1 MVKRSKVAVV
11 VVVDLC
17 RRTRAVWVCRWRY
30 LEALQWR
37 RARRHVVVHWRAVR
51 ALRMLVWQRVLLRVL
66 R

>member
-11 VVVDLC
+11 VVVDRC

-30 LEALQWR
+30 LEALLRR
-37 RARRHVVVHWRAVR
+37 RARRHVVVLWRAVR
-51 ALRMLVWQRVLLRVL
+51 VLRTLVWRRVLLRGL

>member
-30 LEALQWR
+30 LEALLWR
-37 RARRHVVVHWRAVR
+37 RARRHVVVHWQVVR
-51 ALRMLVWQRVLLRVL
+51 VLRMLVWRRVLLRVL